1 MRKKLYTAFLSSNYS
16 GLKNERSI
24 AIKKLLD
31 ANVFPV
37 TMEHFVIGSTDG
49 FRDICEL
56 IDDSDVFILLM
67 STRYGSRDERGDNKS
82 WTEKEFDYALENNQK
97 MLIVRFSPLETLL
110 KNYRDD
116 MTDDEVVALCPDQSA
131 TDTRDQV
138 RFARSIAK
146 EMIATVQSET
156 EFSDIIGK
164 FLNTIRRDPNVAGW
178 IRDVSVS
185 EIEKILPLGTYYHCH
200 LCDTQ
205 PGYLRVGEVS
215 VTCSDGGGYNLHF
228 EGKNYK
234 GKAADGKITV
244 NETKYTVWSGDYVLD
259 PIAKTLQGIYSARKT
274 DVDNKGERVIKPG
287 TRDGI
292 HRFAICDGEDG
303 ECFMHG
309 TSQDAVTEDRDGK
322 ECNISVF
329 RTREARDK
337 YVIKYFD
344 DED

>member
-49 FRDICEL
+49 FKDICEL
-56 IDDSDVFILLM
+56 IDDSDIFILLM
-67 STRYGSRDERGDNKS
+67 GTRYGSRDERGDNKS
-82 WTEKEFDYALENNQK
+82 WTEKEFDYARANGKK
-97 MLIVRFSPLETLL
+97 MLIVRFAPLDALA
-110 KNYRDD
+110 KSYRDD
-116 MTDDEVVALCPDQSA
+116 MTDEEVIALCPDQNA
-131 TDTRDQV
+131 DV
-138 RFARSIAK
+138 
-146 EMIATVQSET
+146 
-156 EFSDIIGK
+156 IGR

-178 IRDVSVS
+178 IRDVSLS
-185 EIEKILPLGTYYHCH
+185 EIEQVLPLGTYYHCH

-205 PGYLRVGEVS
+205 PGYLRVGELS
-215 VTCSDGGGYNLHF
+215 ITGGDGGYNLHF
-228 EGKNYK
+228 EGRNYK
-234 GKAADGKITV
+234 GKVDGGKISV
-244 NETKYTVWSGDYVLD
+244 NETKYTVWNGDYVLD
-259 PIAKTLQGIYSARKT
+259 PTEKTLRGIYSARKT

-292 HRFAICDGEDG
+292 HRFVITDGEDG

-329 RTREARDK
+329 KTREARDK
-337 YVIKYFD
+337 YVLKYFE

>member
-16 GLKNERSI
+16 GLKNERLI

-49 FRDICEL
+49 FKDICEL
-56 IDDSDVFILLM
+56 IDDSDIFILLM
-67 STRYGSRDERGDNKS
+67 GTRYGSRDERGDNKS
-82 WTEKEFDYALENNQK
+82 WTEKEFDYAMANGKK
-97 MLIVRFSPLETLL
+97 MLIVRFAPLDALA
-110 KNYRDD
+110 KSYRDD
-116 MTDDEVVALCPDQSA
+116 MTDEEVIALCPDQSA
-131 TDTRDQV
+131 DDTRAQLS
-138 RFARSIAK
+138 FARSIDR
-146 EMIATVQSET
+146 EMVTSVASET
-156 EFSDIIGK
+156 EFSDVIGR

-178 IRDVSVS
+178 IRDVSLS
-185 EIEKILPLGTYYHCH
+185 EIERVLPLGTYYHCH

-205 PGYLRVGEVS
+205 PGYLRVGELS
-215 VTCSDGGGYNLHF
+215 ITGGDGGYNLHF
-228 EGKNYK
+228 EGRNYK
-234 GKAADGKITV
+234 GKVDGGKISV
-244 NETKYTVWSGDYVLD
+244 NETKYTVWNGDYVLD
-259 PIAKTLQGIYSARKT
+259 PTEKTLRGIYSARKT

-292 HRFAICDGEDG
+292 HRFVITDGEDG

-329 RTREARDK
+329 KTREARDK
-337 YVIKYFD
+337 YVLKYFE